1 MPSLWYTVSR
11 VDKPSRQ
18 KRTPDRSN
26 QMSPTT
32 SNTKKVTR
40 TVFDLATFDDVTL
53 QKVVT
58 LPNKPST
65 LEEALAAVDN
75 DQAKLLDVIHEGL
88 CATVEDAARA
98 DLSGFMTIPEAEGEA
113 SEVYAGSVATE
124 EQGKLINAAVLT
136 FAKMNGFSKDLSKE
150 KKRELKDAAKTTLRP
165 ILIAS
170 LAPTS

>member
-1 MPSLWYTVSR
+1 
-11 VDKPSRQ
+11 
-18 KRTPDRSN
+18 
-26 QMSPTT
+26 
-32 SNTKKVTR
+32 
-40 TVFDLATFDDVTL
+40 
-53 QKVVT
+53 
-58 LPNKPST
+58 
-65 LEEALAAVDN
+65 
-75 DQAKLLDVIHEGL
+75 VIHEGL